1 MSEELNPEQLEA
13 CQNTQGPL
21 LVLAGAGTGKT
32 RVLTQRVANIISN
45 QLAYPSQIMAVTFTN
60 KAANEML
67 IRIEDIVDTGGIWVG
82 TFHSLATRI
91 IRNHTEELRISRDFT
106 IIDVDDQWRLLKK
119 IIREM
124 KLDEKEFS
132 PKIIGGIIG
141 RWKDLGLFPKDLTDS
156 DTISDFQ
163 KKTKH
168 IYREYQDRLRTLAAV
183 DFGDLLLFCLK
194 LFKEHPCV
202 LEIYQNK
209 FHYIMVDE
217 YQDTNVTQYLWLR
230 LLSQQH
236 KNICAVGDE
245 DQSIYGWRGAEIRNI
260 MKFSHDFPGA
270 KIIRLE
276 QNYRSTKHILSTANH
291 LIAKN
296 TTRIGKNLWTDNL
309 SEEKVKIIAHDNA
322 YREAESIVQAIK
334 NLPSDISRNEIAVLV
349 RASFQ
354 TRLIEDAFIQNQ
366 ITYKIIGGLK
376 FYDRLEIKN
385 ALCYIRLSYNF
396 NDSLAFERIIN
407 TPKRG
412 IGPATLSQI
421 QTYAATHQCSYFN
434 ATQIMIT
441 NQYFKGKT
449 YATLSEFVN
458 RIETWNKLWE
468 HLPCGEVANTIL
480 NESGYIQSLKTES
493 TLESESR
500 LDNLTELLR
509 NIEEF
514 ENIRDFLE
522 HVSLVNEA
530 ESSDNSN
537 IVKVMTMH
545 AAKGLEFSIVF
556 LPGWEEGLFPS
567 KRSIDEKDTGLE
579 EERRLAYV
587 AITRAKKN
595 LFLSYANCRQVFG
608 EWQYN
613 LPSRFIG
620 EIEKLESVENSKA
633 SNTQFNSYKKYDFPK
648 KTSPWKESSLIAK
661 PIVKNTNINDS
672 ELRTGDKVQHQKFG
686 IGTILIVNDQTVDI
700 FFNSC
705 GKKTIMKSFV
715 NKVNY

>member
-1 MSEELNPEQLEA
+1 MTEELNTEQLEA
-13 CQNTQGPL
+13 CQNTEGPL

-32 RVLTQRVANIISN
+32 RVLTQRVANIISS

-67 IRIEDIVDTGGIWVG
+67 TRIEGIVDTGGIWVG

-91 IRNHTEELRISRDFT
+91 IRNHTEELGIAKDFT
-106 IIDVDDQWRLLKK
+106 IIDVNDQWRLLKK
-119 IIREM
+119 IIREK

-132 PKIIGGIIG
+132 PKVVGGIIG
-141 RWKDLGLFPKDLTDS
+141 RWKDLGLFPRDLTDG
-156 DTISDFQ
+156 DTIGRFQ
-163 KKTKH
+163 ISTKH
-168 IYREYQDRLRTLAAV
+168 IYTEYQDRLKTLAAV

-194 LFKEHPCV
+194 LFKEHPDV

-230 LLSQQH
+230 YLSQKH

-296 TTRIGKNLWTDNL
+296 TTRIGKNLWTENL
-309 SEEKVKIIAHDNA
+309 SEEKVKIITHDNA
-322 YREAESIVQAIK
+322 YRESESIVQAIK

-354 TRLIEDAFIQNQ
+354 TRLIEDSFIQNQ
-366 ITYKIIGGLK
+366 IPYKIIGGLK

-396 NDSLAFERIIN
+396 NDSLALERIIN

-421 QTYAATHQCSYFN
+421 QNYATTHQCSYFN
-434 ATQIMIT
+434 AIQIMIT

-449 YATLSEFVN
+449 YTTLSEFVN
-458 RIETWNKLWE
+458 KIETWNKLWE
-468 HLPCGEVANTIL
+468 NLPCSEVANIIL

-500 LDNLTELLR
+500 LDNLDELLR

-514 ENIRDFLE
+514 QSIKDFLE
-522 HVSLVNEA
+522 HVSLVNESD
-530 ESSDNSN
+530 SSDSSN
-537 IVKVMTMH
+537 IIKIMTMH

-587 AITRAKKN
+587 AITRAKQN
-595 LFLSYANCRQVFG
+595 LFISYANSRQVFG

-613 LPSRFIG
+613 LPSRFIC
-620 EIEKLESVENSKA
+620 EIEKLESVEHPKSN
-633 SNTQFNSYKKYDFPK
+633 NTQFNAYKKYDFPK
-648 KTSPWKESSLIAK
+648 KTSLWQTNSFSNK
-661 PIVKNTNINDS
+661 PDIINTNINDT
-672 ELRTGDKVQHQKFG
+672 ELRTGDKVEHKKFG
-686 IGTILIVNDQTVDI
+686 IGTILIVNDQTADI

-705 GKKTIMKSFV
+705 GKKTIMKTFV
-715 NKVNY
+715 IKVN